1 MEYNNNNCTIYYAKK
16 MWMLLVGGASTLY
29 IGRVLLL
36 EPHIAALNRL
46 ALTC

>member
-16 MWMLLVGGASTLY
+16 MWMLPQRGASTLY
-29 IGRVLLL
+29 TGRVLLL

>member
-16 MWMLLVGGASTLY
+16 NVDAPCWGASTLY
-29 IGRVLLL
+29 IGRVLLF

-46 ALTC
+46 TLTC